1 APVGGG
7 SEPAAASREG
17 RNMSTCRWC
26 TPSGFSTSEFLKQY
40 ATNSL
45 SREDFLSAND
55 DLSYCLECVV
65 EYHKARDELP
75 TLHKALW
82 EAETSRLVAQFEK
95 TMKDESIEDEELFFV
110 EEDGETK
117 LPEFV
122 GPEFENNLRV
132 PLLEVLKYPY
142 LLLDERLSELCV
154 EALCKMERVG
164 YSFQVFDKHPGIYLL
179 LVHPNE
185 LVRRWAILTA
195 RSLGKVDRD
204 DYYDLQEV
212 FTCLLKVIELGLFD
226 SPDIYSFY
234 SVEKGKLILLP
245 SHLYDTNN
253 YKNYWLGICMLLS
266 VLEEQTLD
274 SLLLGPDKQNDFMQ
288 SILHTMER
296 DTAGNGDDPFWPALH
311 CFMVILDR
319 LGAKVWGQ
327 LIDPIQA
334 FQTIIDSRSYK
345 NEIENIRHSTRRTK
359 IEPDSDYGDDQV
371 TCSQIVYDFNAEK
384 PKKDSGWRNAI
395 CPDYCPNMYEEMQ
408 TLTNVLQSDIGQ
420 DMRVHNSTFLWFIPF
435 VQSVMDLKDLGVAY
449 IVEVIHHLYS
459 EIKDVLNKRVEYCD
473 KVTEFFILI
482 LVSVIELHRS
492 KKCLH
497 LLWVSSQKWVEA
509 LVKCAKLPATD
520 FRRYSE
526 KVPGTCPRISSTS
539 SSTVLSMHPQATNS
553 VQYSCVQLIRSL
565 LREGSQLGQQS
576 SCKRFLDKLN
586 LLLRGNVFV
595 GLQLSEKET
604 QDLQICLKQV
614 IRSSKDRNSLNTPS
628 FAEQNSI
635 DRSPGFNLSKVK
647 SEGTDEWS
655 RMRTYCQQNSPSPP
669 SPAESRSN
677 EGCAQSPSSHRRS
690 SSCGEEPCFD
700 EPTLCGDGVFPFS
713 KIDSDFNMLCERDT
727 MCEHSQ
733 ETNTGKNVQDYKQ
746 NPVNECIM
754 GKTSSQT
761 DCSPDNLITTVTTES
776 ARERRCELSAGTPN
790 LLLSNQG
797 VGEASTN
804 KGAQKPSSVS
814 DPALNSLKL
823 KIPSVRLLDLHSKL
837 AKAMEKSSAFL
848 KLQKGN
854 ENLETQRCQKQSGI
868 QVARLDKDQSADC
881 ADKSE
886 RVLESKS
893 CASEGHSL
901 FKPLL
906 NSTLQIKNEP
916 QESRMDLQVSDT
928 KSKDKVSESDSDDNL
943 PLSKLKNTFS
953 RRNES
958 PLGSDKL
965 TECSLYGK
973 LGLFAGKQSPNSSE
987 KRTEKSSGLVMRV
1000 SPIKLRDLQIEVG
1013 NNCKKTKELTR
1024 ASESDSD
1031 DSIPLMQVRLNLI
1044 NQRKSLPLNLDTSE
1058 DSDSDVAK
1066 MTEASITRGAELLL
1080 DSRADTKALPSDDHI
1095 ERKVKGAIRSSVVEA
1110 PHKSCDAH
1118 KEIIII
1124 SDSTDEEEYDE
1135 EDTIPNLFKTIKK
1148 EKPFLVSESSDT
1160 QPLSAPVPLS
1170 GPKGI
1175 KQEVLGKETSPDRC
1189 DQYDS
1194 QMFEFE
1200 TEDEVYSVW
1209 QDSQIEK
1216 PQSPGPED
1224 QVRDS
1229 ASTSTENNNQEE
1241 LDMLDKYTEWGYDT
1255 DYIPEDALEEAA
1267 EAAEEQLEKEH
1278 ADQKF
1283 LEGENIASFSKN
1295 QSHLE
1300 HHARSQCVKKTSKP
1314 VLPRPADISARTK
1327 PLLGSKPSHGKSID
1341 DKANSFTKKV
1351 DKSSK
1356 VRTGNLTKSSDK
1368 AVQRTVKQKQR
1379 EVAQATQRTPVIPRT
1394 TPAVVPPKKDRKLPE
1409 PSSTVEKLG
1418 FKKPPRRAFDL
1429 SQRSLD
1435 SLTELRNHGKTAGA
1449 LEIKPK
1455 QKSMLISPQALP
1467 VKGNRKLL
1475 ACQDRQFYCQIR
1487 PQERTGKRIE
1497 EASKVKDRNNQ
1508 PRVMAKV
1515 SKKKVQ
1521 DVTSAVTLSKQS
1533 LEKAVPSNTPF
1544 SSKEMQFNSPVTD
1557 NIKKAKNVNIVSPIT
1572 HGPLASE
1579 STHPAPSAEVD
1590 LPCLPPI
1597 VTASGMLVHGSSK
1610 DDYYETHH
1618 ASSSAG
1624 DQQSSSLNEERGSL
1638 SEDEEEMEQDNLFL
1652 TQPDPVDMEI
1662 CSQSESG
1669 GIIETCSNHE
1679 QSDMEVDAP
1688 GVNSTDVALPSEFYK
1703 CKQSECAEVVKMAG
1717 SYCHKHDIVE
1727 TSADHVFAVPDLP
1740 PLCSKP
1746 AKPPTAKVFSS
1757 GISSRS
1763 TNLTKDLENMPKA
1776 LVASKTRP
1784 LVSKT
1789 STPKM
1794 NPPVLIRDMASRHP
1808 SPCAVLQDLNN
1819 HSNIAMGWQ
1828 TGRVSS
1834 GSSGNGLHPQ
1844 RVLCTSYSPAKQ
1856 RDSSF
1861 LIQEI
1866 LCWDHGMFTSFNQF
1880 GAPSNLSQF
1889 PCSNVPLYFSGY
1901 EEYFR
1906 IFFPLLMLNTF
1917 ESMVQEWQ
1925 ENQRRKFRSPYRL
1938 LLQNF
1943 CTDSPMNRVDFQVWI
1958 RDVDLAKQCHV
1969 KDDDLIFLVKPQSS
1983 DSVDGEM
1990 RGQPIYYIGHVAHFT
2005 RSQLNE
2011 TRDGDKYTA
2020 CQLSVQ
2026 TKGHFAG
2033 ARNQEVICEVIGGL
2047 VSTQRQF
2054 KALLQLRWSPLAKSI
2069 INPNPPEFLPK
2080 TKVNLAEGGIFS
2092 YSKDYNESQKKAIET
2107 AYTMVKHHPGLPRI
2121 GLIHGPPGTGKSKT
2135 IVGLL
2140 NRILCENPP
2149 SDNKTPNMNIKNKR
2163 NRILVCAPS
2172 NASID
2177 ELMKKIILGFKEKCK
2192 DKNHAQGNCGDINLV
2207 RLGSEK
2213 AISSDVQRF
2222 SLDSQVSRRMNKNTF
2237 GLDQD
2242 IQKKKEALDQLLDD
2256 LSRRRAIDWC
2266 DKQKKN
2272 EDLDQQIGRVAAE
2285 RQQLASQLKE
2295 VRKHLPEVQSK
2306 IILESDIICCT
2317 LNTSGSFLLETA
2329 FRRLGH
2335 DPFSCVIVDEA
2346 GQACEVETLIPLIH
2360 RCSKLILVGD
2370 PEQLPATVI
2379 STKAEEYGYGQSMM
2393 ARMRTRL
2400 EQSALKTPVLLLT
2413 VQYRMHPDICLFPS
2427 AYIYGKTL
2435 QTDRMT
2441 EELRCS
2447 SQWPFQPY
2455 LLFDVSDGTERR
2467 ENESSYANFQEVKLV
2482 ITLIKL
2488 LKDKKKDMGFHNI
2501 GIITPYRAQKNMIIK
2516 ELAREFGVPN
2526 RHGEVDTVDGFQ
2538 GRQKDCIIVTCVRAN
2553 SCQGSIGFLAS
2564 RQRMNVTITRA
2575 KSSLFILGSLKTL
2588 MENKDWNHLIQ
2599 DAQRRG
2605 AIIKTREENYSKDA
2619 TKILKLKPSFLRS
2632 HSFPSA
2638 EEAKKPSSS
2647 RPQHTPP
2654 QTERKESQSGSTP
2667 SLPVLAPHVH
2677 RTTSAP
2683 PEAVRQ
2689 PLGSK
2694 RMPGSAPATVTP
2706 TAPVPSRGP
2715 SLPNERPRDPRL
2727 SRKPEPAAVV
2737 TQASHTGHT
2746 LPPGS
2751 GHLTGHAQTILP
2763 HRTAGGSGTPR
2774 TPQTISASGSD
2785 RNMDTRPSWQA
2796 NRNQA
2801 PGNWKSSTENRR
2813 WDKNQDNRPTNK
2825 RREHSPQSDDAKRQ
2839 KTSNYN

>member
-1 APVGGG
+1 
-7 SEPAAASREG
+7 
-17 RNMSTCRWC
+17 MSTCRWC

-40 ATNSL
+40 ATSSL

-75 TLHKALW
+75 TLHKVLW

-95 TMKDESIEDEELFFV
+95 TMKDESIDEEELLFV

-195 RSLGKVDRD
+195 RTLGKVDRD
-204 DYYDLQEV
+204 DYYDLQEA
-212 FTCLLKVIELGLFD
+212 FTCLFKVIELGLFD

-274 SLLLGPDKQNDFMQ
+274 SLLLGPDKENDFMQ

-296 DTAGNGDDPFWPALH
+296 DTTGSGDDPFWPALH

-371 TCSQIVYDFNAEK
+371 TCSQMVYDFNTEK

-459 EIKDVLNKRVEYCD
+459 EIKDVLNKRMEYCD

-482 LVSVIELHRS
+482 LVSVIELHRN

-526 KVPGTCPRISSTS
+526 KVPGPRISSTS
-539 SSTVLSMHPQATNS
+539 CTVLSMHSQATNS

-604 QDLQICLKQV
+604 QDLQVCLKQV
-614 IRSSKDRNSLNTPS
+614 IRSSKDRNSSNTTSP
-628 FAEQNSI
+628 AEQNSV
-635 DRSPGFNLSKVK
+635 DRSPTFNVNKIK
-647 SEGTDEWS
+647 REDTDEWS
-655 RMRTYCQQNSPSPP
+655 RMRTYCQLNSPSPP
-669 SPAESRSN
+669 LPAESRST
-677 EGCAQSPSSHRRS
+677 EGCTGSSVTRGRS
-690 SSCGEEPCFD
+690 TSCGEEPCIK
-700 EPTLCGDGVFPFS
+700 EPTLCGGGVLSFY
-713 KIDSDFNMLCERDT
+713 KIDSGFNIPCEREAMCERDA
-727 MCEHSQ
+727 MCENFQ
-733 ETNTGKNVQDYKQ
+733 ETQTDKNVQDCSK
-746 NPVNECIM
+746 NPVDECIM

-761 DCSPDNLITTVTTES
+761 DCNPDEQIAAQT
-776 ARERRCELSAGTPN
+776 AERAWEGRCELSAGTPN
-790 LLLSNQG
+790 LLSNQR
-797 VGEASTN
+797 VYDASTD
-804 KGAQKPSSVS
+804 KVAPKPPSVS
-814 DPALNSLKL
+814 GPALNSLKL
-823 KIPSVRLLDLHSKL
+823 KIPQVRLLDLHSKL
-837 AKAMEKSSAFL
+837 AKAIEKSSAFL

-854 ENLETQRCQKQSGI
+854 ENPETQRCKKDSGFS
-868 QVARLDKDQSADC
+868 VPNLDKDQSADC
-881 ADKSE
+881 AGKSE
-886 RVLESKS
+886 HVQESSS
-893 CASEGHSL
+893 CASEGRSL
-901 FKPLL
+901 ARTLL
-906 NSTLQIKNEP
+906 HPNLQIKNEP
-916 QESRMDLQVSDT
+916 QESCNDLNVART
-928 KSKDKVSESDSDDNL
+928 KSQEKVSESDSDDNI
-943 PLSKLKNTFS
+943 PLSMLKNTIS
-953 RRNES
+953 RQKES
-958 PLGSDKL
+958 PFGSNNV
-965 TECSLYGK
+965 TECSLYRK
-973 LGLFAGKQSPNSSE
+973 LGLFAGQQSPNTSE
-987 KRTEKSSGLVMRV
+987 TTSGKPPSMVTRL
-1000 SPIKLRDLQIEVG
+1000 SPVKLRDLQIEVG
-1013 NNCKKTKELTR
+1013 NNCETPKEFSR

-1031 DSIPLMQVRLNLI
+1031 DSIPLMQVRLNLLS
-1044 NQRKSLPLNLDTSE
+1044 QRKSLPMNIDTSE
-1058 DSDSDVAK
+1058 DSEGDAGK
-1066 MTEASITRGAELLL
+1066 MTGGSITRVAEILP
-1080 DSRADTKALPSDDHI
+1080 DSRSDTKALLAEDHI
-1095 ERKVKGAIRSSVVEA
+1095 ERKVKGAVRSSWIEG
-1110 PHKSCDAH
+1110 PHKSNDAH

-1124 SDSTDEEEYDE
+1124 SDSTSEEEQDQ
-1135 EDTIPNLFKTIKK
+1135 EDTMPDLSKTIKT
-1148 EKPFLVSESSDT
+1148 EKPSHVGGYSNELPLPSSASLSE
-1160 QPLSAPVPLS
+1160 QKP
-1170 GPKGI
+1170 I
-1175 KQEVLGKETSPDRC
+1175 KQEVVEKESSPDRC

-1194 QMFEFE
+1194 QFFEFE

-1209 QDSQIEK
+1209 QDSQIET
-1216 PQSPGPED
+1216 PHSLGQQD
-1224 QVRDS
+1224 QLRNSV
-1229 ASTSTENNNQEE
+1229 STSTENNNQEE

-1255 DYIPEDALEEAA
+1255 DYIPEDVLEEAA
-1267 EAAEEQLEKEH
+1267 VAAEQQFEKEH
-1278 ADQKF
+1278 ADQIS
-1283 LEGENIASFSKN
+1283 LGEKAAEFRKPPAHQELTV
-1295 QSHLE
+1295 QSHYG
-1300 HHARSQCVKKTSKP
+1300 KKASRQ
-1314 VLPRPADISARTK
+1314 VLAKPADNSEKRK
-1327 PLLGSKPSHGKSID
+1327 PLLASKPSLGKSKD
-1341 DKANSFTKKV
+1341 ATENSATKKGV
-1351 DKSSK
+1351 TPSK
-1356 VRTGNLTKSSDK
+1356 ARANNLPKSSDK
-1368 AVQRTVKQKQR
+1368 AVQRTTKQKKR
-1379 EVAQATQRTPVIPRT
+1379 EVAQAIQRNPDLPRT
-1394 TPAVVPPKKDRKLPE
+1394 TPAVVPPKKYRKLPE
-1409 PSSTVEKLG
+1409 PTSTVEKLG

-1435 SLTELRNHGKTAGA
+1435 SLTELRNHGIGSGA
-1449 LEIKPK
+1449 FRVKPK
-1455 QKSMLISPQALP
+1455 QKSMLISAQALP

-1475 ACQDRQFYCQIR
+1475 ACQDRQFYRQMR
-1487 PQERTGKRIE
+1487 PQEGATAKRSE
-1497 EASKVKDRNNQ
+1497 EASKSSDRNDQ
-1508 PRVMAKV
+1508 PKV
-1515 SKKKVQ
+1515 KANVLKKKVQ
-1521 DVTSAVTLSKQS
+1521 EVTSTVTLSKQS
-1533 LEKAVPSNTPF
+1533 FEKAVPSNAWC
-1544 SSKEMQFNSPVTD
+1544 SSKEMQLNSPGRD
-1557 NIKKAKNVNIVSPIT
+1557 NFKKAKNVNVVSPIT
-1572 HGPLASE
+1572 HGPLASD
-1579 STHPAPSAEVD
+1579 STDPAPTVRGN
-1590 LPCLPPI
+1590 LPGLPAI
-1597 VTASGMLVHGSSK
+1597 VTSTGMFIGSTEE
-1610 DDYYETHH
+1610 DCYDAYH
-1618 ASSSAG
+1618 ASSFVG
-1624 DQQSSSLNEERGSL
+1624 EQQSSSLNKESGAL
-1638 SEDEEEMEQDNLFL
+1638 SEDEDDEDEEEMEEDNLFL

-1662 CSQSESG
+1662 CSQSETG

-1679 QSDMEVDAP
+1679 QADMEVDAP
-1688 GVNSTDVALPSEFYK
+1688 GVNSTDDPLPPESYK

-1717 SYCHKHDIVE
+1717 SYCHKHVIVE
-1727 TSADHVFAVPDLP
+1727 TSADHVFAVPGLP
-1740 PLCSKP
+1740 PLGTKS
-1746 AKPPTAKVFSS
+1746 AKPPTAKVFSA
-1757 GISSRS
+1757 GVSSRS
-1763 TNLTKDLENMPKA
+1763 ANLSKDLENTPKTP
-1776 LVASKTRP
+1776 VVSKARP
-1784 LVSKT
+1784 LVSKS
-1789 STPKM
+1789 STPKT
-1794 NPPVLIRDMASRHP
+1794 NPPVLIRDMTSRHP

-1819 HSNIAMGWQ
+1819 QSNIAMGWQ
-1828 TGRVSS
+1828 TNRASAGNP
-1834 GSSGNGLHPQ
+1834 GSGNGAYPQ
-1844 RVLCTSYSPAKQ
+1844 HAICTSYAPAKQ

-1866 LCWDHGMFTSFNQF
+1866 LCWSHEMFTSFNQF
-1880 GAPSNLSQF
+1880 GAPNNLSQF
-1889 PCSNVPLYFSGY
+1889 PCSNVPLFFSGY

-1906 IFFPLLMLNTF
+1906 TFFPLLMLNTF
-1917 ESMVQEWQ
+1917 ESIVQEWQ
-1925 ENQRRKFRSPYRL
+1925 ENQRRKFRSTYQL
-1938 LLQNF
+1938 QLQNF
-1943 CTDSPMNRVDFQVWI
+1943 CTDSQINRVDFQVWI
-1958 RDVDLAKQCHV
+1958 RDADLAKQCHV
-1969 KDDDLIFLVKPQSS
+1969 KDDDLIFLVKSQSS
-1983 DSVDGEM
+1983 DCADGEM
-1990 RGQPIYYIGHVAHFT
+1990 RGQPIHYIGHVAHFT

-2011 TRDGDKYTA
+2011 TRIGEKYTA
-2020 CQLSVQ
+2020 CHLSVQ
-2026 TKGHFAG
+2026 TKGKFAG
-2033 ARNQEVICEVIGGL
+2033 ARNQLVMCEVIGGL

-2054 KALLQLRWSPLAKSI
+2054 KALLQLRWSPLAKCI
-2069 INPNPPEFLPK
+2069 INPNPPEFLPR
-2080 TKVNLAEGGIFS
+2080 TKVNLATEGGIVSFL
-2092 YSKDYNESQKKAIET
+2092 KDYNESQRKSIET
-2107 AYTMVKHHPGLPRI
+2107 AYTMVKHHPGIPRI
-2121 GLIHGPPGTGKSKT
+2121 CLIHGPPGTGKSKT
-2135 IVGLL
+2135 IVGILI
-2140 NRILCENPP
+2140 RILSENPP
-2149 SDNKTPNMNIKNKR
+2149 NDKAPNMNLKNKR

-2222 SLDSQVSRRMNKNTF
+2222 SLDSQVSRKMNKNAF

-2242 IQKKKEALDQLLDD
+2242 IQKKKESLDWLLDD
-2256 LSRRRAIDWC
+2256 LSRRRAIERC

-2272 EDLDQQIGRVAAE
+2272 EDLDQEIGRVAAE

-2335 DPFSCVIVDEA
+2335 DPFSCVIVDES

-2379 STKAEEYGYGQSMM
+2379 STKAEDYGYGQSMM

-2400 EQSALKTPVLLLT
+2400 QEATSKTPVLQLT

-2435 QTDRMT
+2435 YTDRMT

-2447 SQWPFQPY
+2447 SKWPFQPY

-2488 LKDKKKDMGFHNI
+2488 LKEKKKDMGFYNI
-2501 GIITPYRAQKNMIIK
+2501 GIITPYRAQKNMIIQ
-2516 ELAREFGVPN
+2516 ELGKEFGTPN

-2588 MENKDWNHLIQ
+2588 MENKDWNQLIQ

-2638 EEAKKPSSS
+2638 EETKKPLSD
-2647 RPQHTPP
+2647 RPQQTVP
-2654 QTERKESQSGSTP
+2654 QTERKESANGSTP
-2667 SLPVLAPHVH
+2667 SVPVPAPFVY
-2677 RTTSAP
+2677 RTAGAP
-2683 PEAVRQ
+2683 PEAVVPQ
-2689 PLGSK
+2689 LYGSK
-2694 RMPGSAPATVTP
+2694 LLPGAASAKATS
-2706 TAPVPSRGP
+2706 TAPVPSIGP
-2715 SLPNERPRDPRL
+2715 TLPIERPRDPRL
-2727 SRKPEPAAVV
+2727 SREPAAGV
-2737 TQASHTGHT
+2737 TQPSRTGHT
-2746 LPPGS
+2746 LPHGS
-2751 GHLTGHAQTILP
+2751 GHFPGQTWPTLP
-2763 HRTAGGSGTPR
+2763 HRTAGGSVTPSR
-2774 TPQTISASGSD
+2774 TPQTISSSDND
-2785 RNMDTRPSWQA
+2785 RNMDNRLSWQA
-2796 NRNQA
+2796 NRNQTQ
-2801 PGNWKSSTENRR
+2801 GNWNRYTENRQ
-2813 WDKNQDNRPTNK
+2813 WDRQQDDRSRNK
-2825 RREHSPQSDDAKRQ
+2825 REHSQQSDDAKRQ
-2839 KTSNYN
+2839 KTSNYNIK